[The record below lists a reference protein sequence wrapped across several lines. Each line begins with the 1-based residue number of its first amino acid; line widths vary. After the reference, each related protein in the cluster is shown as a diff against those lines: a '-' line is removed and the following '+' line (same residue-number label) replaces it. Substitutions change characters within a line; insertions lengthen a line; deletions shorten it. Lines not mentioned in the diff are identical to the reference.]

1 VIAYG
6 DLARVGTPV
15 GGAKLRADPE
25 TGELLVRGPMLMRGY
40 WQDDELT
47 RSTVVDGWLRTGD
60 LGAVDADG
68 TWWFHG
74 RLKDVIVRRTS
85 KITPGEVES
94 AIDEHRAPG
103 AARAGDLSWSR
114 PDDRQADQR
123 LRDPATQTSHG
134 TSRAAVTTARTIGR
148 SPTSVPAAIRAPRA
162 ASRERTWS
170 VVRADGRCDRRADGV
185 AARTAANAGSSAWSS
200 SSSAARALS
209 SCGDKG
215 MP

>member
-1 VIAYG
+1 LTVEREPRLDRDGCI
-6 DLARVGTPV
+6 GTPV
-15 GGAKLRADPE
+15 GGAQLRADPE

-94 AIDEHRAPG
+94 AIDEHPAVAMAAVVAAPDAEEG
-103 AARAGDLSWSR
+103 EVPVAFVVPRRGEQLSADDLVEFLLHRIAAYKVPARIHFLDALPLTASGKIAHR
-114 PDDRQADQR
+114 E
-123 LRDPATQTSHG
+123 LREPAT
-134 TSRAAVTTARTIGR
+134 
-148 SPTSVPAAIRAPRA
+148 
-162 ASRERTWS
+162 
-170 VVRADGRCDRRADGV
+170 
-185 AARTAANAGSSAWSS
+185 
-200 SSSAARALS
+200 
-209 SCGDKG
+209 
-215 MP
+215 